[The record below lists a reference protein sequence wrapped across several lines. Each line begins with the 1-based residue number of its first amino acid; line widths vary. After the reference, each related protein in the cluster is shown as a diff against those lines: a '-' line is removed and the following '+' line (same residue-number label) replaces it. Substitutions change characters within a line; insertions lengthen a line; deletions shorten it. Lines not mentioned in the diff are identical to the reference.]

1 MSARLPS
8 SQPHPRSGNHRAAE
22 SPPVGLKRV
31 LHRLPFAVLT
41 CENYRRLV
49 ELLADPGTG
58 KAAGP
63 AYRDGPQRLDHR
75 GNRQR
80 TGGAAVCSAAG
91 PPGHRGGSKPVV
103 VDVDA
108 NGRSLQIGGI
118 NSQTELLN
126 QANLA
131 ESHSG

>member
-58 KAAGP
+58 KLLVQHTETDLNDSTIEAIASVPAA
-63 AYRDGPQRLDHR
+63 L
-75 GNRQR
+75 
-80 TGGAAVCSAAG
+80 
-91 PPGHRGGSKPVV
+91 
-103 VDVDA
+103 
-108 NGRSLQIGGI
+108 RS
-118 NSQTELLN
+118 
-126 QANLA
+126 
-131 ESHSG
+131 